1 MKTHRNLPFFVPFAG
16 CPFRCAFCDQE
27 RITGRNDPSPEEELS
42 SLDRMLTTCGDV
54 SDTENQIAF
63 FGGSFTN
70 LPRERMERLLR
81 RANDWIDR
89 GVAGSV
95 RVSTRPDCIDR
106 DVLALLR
113 NYRVTDVELGV
124 QSMDDR
130 VLSASGRG
138 HTANDTRRA
147 ASLLREEGFR
157 FAGQMMLGL
166 PSSTPAAE
174 IATAEEIC
182 ALGASEARIYP
193 TVVFA
198 GTALYRETLAGRY
211 VPLDDLT
218 AAVRAA
224 DCMERFLAHGVKVLK
239 VGLQAS
245 EGLSGAPFGPR
256 DGSVG
261 ELATGMLYA
270 KRAVAA
276 VGNACLTGRRLTVFV
291 PPKDLSKLTGHG
303 GIAREKIRE
312 SLRPAELFIRTDASV
327 RPFLPVCRVD

>member
-1 MKTHRNLPFFVPFAG
+1 MKRHRNLPFFVPFAG

-27 RITGRNDPSPEEELS
+27 RITGKTDPSPEEELA
-42 SLDRMLTTCGDV
+42 SLDRMLENCGDV
-54 SDTENQIAF
+54 SDSENQIAF

-70 LPRERMERLLR
+70 LPFERMERLLR

-95 RVSTRPDCIDR
+95 RISTRPDCIDR
-106 DVLALLR
+106 EVLALLR
-113 NYRVTDVELGV
+113 KYRVTDVELGV

-130 VLSASGRG
+130 VLAASGRG
-138 HTANDTRRA
+138 HMAADTRLA
-147 ASLLREEGFR
+147 SSLLREEGFR
-157 FAGQMMLGL
+157 FVGQMMLGL
-166 PSSTPAAE
+166 PSSTPVSE
-174 IATAEEIC
+174 LATAEEIC

-224 DCMERFLAHGVKVLK
+224 DCMECFFAHGVKVLK

-245 EGLSGAPFGPR
+245 EELSGAPFGPR
-256 DGSVG
+256 DGSIG
-261 ELATGMLYA
+261 ELAAGMLYA
-270 KRAVAA
+270 KRTVRMAS
-276 VGNACLTGRRLTVFV
+276 GECLAGRRLTVFV
-291 PPKDLSKLTGHG
+291 PPKDLSKLIGHG
-303 GIAREKIRE
+303 GAARNVICEA
-312 SLRPAELFIRTDASV
+312 LHPAELRIQADTSV
-327 RPFLPVCRVD
+327 QPFLPVCRID